1 MATPSKLG
9 KIRSLYSTEPATH
22 SELTELTGIRPNFT
36 RRGTPKPMDLKL
48 FEDLIALASERSF
61 VRAAEARHVT
71 HPAFGRRIRTLEAWA
86 GAKLVDRSRSPV
98 ELTEAGQTLLRQ
110 VQSTLM
116 ELNQAREELRNRQSG
131 RNDSLFRLATGR
143 TLARTTVAD
152 WLASLSKV
160 RRPLHKQ
167 QVELITRSM
176 ADVALLLE
184 QGEVD
189 MVCCY
194 EHPATSVRLSSQ
206 RYRYVT
212 LKRDRLVPVS
222 RADANGRTAHDLEEG
237 DLIVYAPS
245 LSLGALQRDHLR
257 RNVTNVDSRTRCVCD
272 SPDAIHELVRK
283 GLGIAWLPWSMVAA
297 ECRVGGLSI
306 LGGRSDEIPF
316 DVRLYRPR
324 ARQNALVEA
333 IWTTMN

>member
-1 MATPSKLG
+1 
-9 KIRSLYSTEPATH
+9 
-22 SELTELTGIRPNFT
+22 
-36 RRGTPKPMDLKL
+36 MDLKL
-48 FEDLIALASERSF
+48 FEDLIALANERSF

-71 HPAFGRRIRTLEAWA
+71 HPAFGRRIRALEDWA
-86 GAKLVDRSRSPV
+86 GTRLVDRSRSPV
-98 ELTEAGQTLLRQ
+98 ELTEAGRALLRQ
-110 VQSTLM
+110 AQGTLT
-116 ELNQAREELRNRQSG
+116 ELNQMREELRG
-131 RNDSLFRLATGR
+131 RHGGPNEAVFRLATGR
-143 TLARTTVAD
+143 SLARTTVAD
-152 WLASLSKV
+152 WLASLSKP
-160 RRPLHKQ
+160 RKPLHGQ
-167 QVELITRSM
+167 QVELVTRSM
-176 ADVALLLE
+176 ADVVQLLE

-222 RADANGRTAHDLEEG
+222 RADANGRTTHDLDGG

-257 RNVTNVDSRTRCVCD
+257 RNLTNVDSRTRCVCD
-272 SPDAIHELVRK
+272 SPDAIHELVRR

-297 ECRVGGLSI
+297 ECRAGGLSV
-306 LGGRSDEIPF
+306 LGGRSDEVPF

-324 ARQNALVEA
+324 ARQSALVEA
-333 IWTTMN
+333 IWATMN